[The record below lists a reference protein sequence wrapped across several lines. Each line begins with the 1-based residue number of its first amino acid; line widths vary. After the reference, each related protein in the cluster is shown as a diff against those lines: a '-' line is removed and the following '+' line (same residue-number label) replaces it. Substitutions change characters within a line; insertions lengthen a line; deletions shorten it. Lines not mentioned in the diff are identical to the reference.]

1 MYRKQD
7 AKSPHT
13 TSRLLIL
20 IVGLGIGVFLLDL
33 SLPLGIGNSVL
44 YGGLVILSFLLPYRK
59 GPLITAIICSVVD
72 MTDIMLKPS
81 LDGVPLWMG
90 VTNRLFSLTAIWLP
104 LLFFLH
110 RRRAEDLLQRAH
122 DELETRVEARTHEL
136 AAVNAALVTEIKEH
150 METEQSLRTSDA
162 VLRASQNELQQSR
175 ADLRALAGQL
185 LTAQEADRR
194 RISRDLHD
202 DINQRLAMLSMDLR
216 RMEKDPSNSND
227 PEPLRDGI
235 RRVSDGLAA
244 VSDDVRQMAYRFHP
258 SILDDLGLLKAVR
271 RLANEFSERTGIQCS
286 YVHKDPVGILPP
298 DVTICI
304 YRVVQECL
312 SNISRHAKA
321 TQVEVELICESDE
334 VSLSVRDNGVGFD
347 ASHGDQLSGHLGLLS
362 MKERVRMAKG
372 TLEVESTPQHGT
384 EIRVDIPLDPG
395 ESHA

>member
-1 MYRKQD
+1 M
-7 AKSPHT
+7 SHNT
-13 TSRLLIL
+13 TRRLLIL
-20 IVGLGIGVFLLDL
+20 IVGLGIGVFFLDL
-33 SLPLGIGNSVL
+33 YLPLGIGNSVL

-59 GPLITAIICSVVD
+59 GPLITATICSTVD
-72 MTDIMLKPS
+72 MIDILLKPT

-122 DELETRVEARTHEL
+122 DELESRVEARTHEL
-136 AAVNAALVTEIKEH
+136 VTEMKEH

-162 VLRASQNELQQSR
+162 VLRASQHELQQSR

-216 RMEKDPSNSND
+216 RIEKDPSKD

-271 RLANEFSERTGIQCS
+271 RLVNEFSDRTGIQCS
-286 YVHKDPVGILPP
+286 YVYKDPVGILPP

-312 SNISRHAKA
+312 SNISRHAQA
-321 TQVEVELICESDE
+321 SQVEVELMCEDDV
-334 VSLSVRDNGVGFD
+334 VSLSVRDDGVGFD
-347 ASHGDQLSGHLGLLS
+347 ALHGDQMSGHLGLLS

-372 TLEVESTPQHGT
+372 TLEVKSAPLHGT
-384 EIRVDIPLDPG
+384 QIRVDIPLGPG
-395 ESHA
+395 ALHA

>member
-1 MYRKQD
+1 MYRKRNG
-7 AKSPHT
+7 KSHNT
-13 TSRLLIL
+13 TRRLLIL
-20 IVGLGIGVFLLDL
+20 IVGLGIGVFFLDL
-33 SLPLGIGNSVL
+33 YLPLGIGNSVL

-59 GPLITAIICSVVD
+59 GPLITATICSTVD
-72 MTDIMLKPS
+72 MIDILLKPT

-122 DELETRVEARTHEL
+122 DELESRVEARTHEL
-136 AAVNAALVTEIKEH
+136 VTEMKEH

-162 VLRASQNELQQSR
+162 VLRASQHELRQSR

-216 RMEKDPSNSND
+216 RIEKDPSKD

-271 RLANEFSERTGIQCS
+271 RLVNEFSDRTGIQCS
-286 YVHKDPVGILPP
+286 YVYKDPVGILPP

-312 SNISRHAKA
+312 SNISRHAQA
-321 TQVEVELICESDE
+321 SQVEVELMCEDDV
-334 VSLSVRDNGVGFD
+334 VSLSVRDDGVGFD
-347 ASHGDQLSGHLGLLS
+347 TSHGDQMSGHLGLLS

-372 TLEVESTPQHGT
+372 TLDVESAPLHGT
-384 EIRVDIPLDPG
+384 QIRVDIPLGPG
-395 ESHA
+395 ALHA

>member
-7 AKSPHT
+7 GVGHNST
-13 TSRLLIL
+13 RRLLIL
-20 IVGLGIGVFLLDL
+20 IAGLGIGVFVLDL
-33 SLPLGIGNSVL
+33 YLPLGIGNSVL

-59 GPLITAIICSVVD
+59 GPLITAIICSTID
-72 MTDIMLKPS
+72 MTDILLKPT
-81 LDGVPLWMG
+81 LEGVPLWMG

-110 RRRAEDLLQRAH
+110 RRRAEDLLQHAH
-122 DELETRVEARTHEL
+122 DELETRVEARTQEL
-136 AAVNAALVTEIKEH
+136 AAVNQALVTEIEQHK
-150 METEQSLRTSDA
+150 ETEQSLRTSEA
-162 VLRASQNELQQSR
+162 VLQGSQRELKQSR

-216 RMEKDPSNSND
+216 QMGKDPSTD
-227 PEPLRDGI
+227 LEPLRDGI

-258 SILDDLGLLKAVR
+258 SILDDLGLLKAIR
-271 RLANEFSERTGIQCS
+271 RLVNEFSDRTSVPCS
-286 YVHKDPVGILPP
+286 YVYKDPVGILPP
-298 DVTICI
+298 DVTTCI

-321 TQVEVELICESDE
+321 SQVEVELICEFDE

-347 ASHGDQLSGHLGLLS
+347 FSQGDQMNGHLGLLS

-372 TLEVESTPQHGT
+372 TLEIESTPLQGT
-384 EIRVDIPLDPG
+384 QIRADIPLG
-395 ESHA
+395 EGKLHA